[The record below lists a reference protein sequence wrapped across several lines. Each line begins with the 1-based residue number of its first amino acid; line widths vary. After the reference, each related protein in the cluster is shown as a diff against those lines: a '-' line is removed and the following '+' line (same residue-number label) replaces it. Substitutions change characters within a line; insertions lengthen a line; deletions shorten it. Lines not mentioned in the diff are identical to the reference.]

1 MTPERKAYLM
11 EHIGREATIRHLI
24 RWYKYELKKYKA
36 VCNSYDL
43 KRIGRKPFGYRVHI
57 VRVNETKLIIN
68 TLRHELNRLKGMDR
82 VVVPN
87 RSQKL
92 IYRIGEEFKVS
103 KVGFCNCKANLTEVL
118 HVYCPDCGRKILWDK
133 VL

>member
-1 MTPERKAYLM
+1 MTPERKAYWEKCSLK
-11 EHIGREATIRHLI
+11 ERTLRALI
-24 RWYKYELKKYKA
+24 NDEKCAIKALKNNFKYPKNYNFNVLLIMISQCK
-36 VCNSYDL
+36 
-43 KRIGRKPFGYRVHI
+43 
-57 VRVNETKLIIN
+57 VRLSAY
-68 TLRHELNRLKGMDR
+68 RHELARLKGMDR

-87 RSQKL
+87 RSQKY